1 MSFGPRQI
9 QSSDFLNKK
18 FVKGC
23 FSNLNNPF
31 FISHIQNKGRDISPF
46 RKYNNIKKQKH
57 LMYIE
62 INLPFLLHSIE

>member
-46 RKYNNIKKQKH
+46 RKYNNIKKQKQNS
-57 LMYIE
+57 L
-62 INLPFLLHSIE
+62 SKKK